1 MEGGFTPRHC
11 RQLKACYAS
20 CLRLAAGHGLASI
33 AFCCIS
39 MSVFMFHNARAAE
52 IAVQEVRS
60 FKADTGCSIEVI
72 FNVFKQQD
80 ELIYRQLLS

>member
-1 MEGGFTPRHC
+1 MSRICAVNTFCETLPTDRA
-11 RQLKACYAS
+11 R
-20 CLRLAAGHGLASI
+20 HGLAST
-33 AFCCIS
+33 FCCIS
-39 MSVFMFHNARAAE
+39 MGVFMFHNARAAE
-52 IAVQEVRS
+52 IAVQAVRS

>member
-1 MEGGFTPRHC
+1 
-11 RQLKACYAS
+11 
-20 CLRLAAGHGLASI
+20 
-33 AFCCIS
+33 